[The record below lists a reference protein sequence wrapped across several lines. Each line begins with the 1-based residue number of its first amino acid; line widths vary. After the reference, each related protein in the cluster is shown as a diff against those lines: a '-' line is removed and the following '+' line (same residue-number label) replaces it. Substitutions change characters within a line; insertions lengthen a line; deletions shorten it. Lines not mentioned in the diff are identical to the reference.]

1 MSIYNDIFSF
11 IITLDYF
18 MLIPPKK
25 QSNFKSVLNFFLQ
38 VWGTVFASK
47 PGSHAEYTVATEKE
61 VMIKLKL
68 LVAIYSGWT
77 TYVIHPGIFLSKTL

>member
-1 MSIYNDIFSF
+1 
-11 IITLDYF
+11 

-25 QSNFKSVLNFFLQ
+25 QSNFISVLNFFLQ

-68 LVAIYSGWT
+68 LVAIYNQGGQCTSYIRVFFYRKVYNGRNFST
-77 TYVIHPGIFLSKTL
+77 I